1 MAYRKDQGRLARMTT
16 FWSLAVLLAY
26 GCIRMR
32 AELTG
37 QFPDS
42 LGAAVS
48 DGLVLPLVNLPLS
61 PALIASVLSLVGGLF
76 LLNRALERPKN
87 ADLLIETESELR
99 KVTWPTVDET
109 VDGSVVVIVVVL
121 FLMGFMAA
129 ADFVLGNLF
138 ARIITGG
145 GA

>member
-26 GCIRMR
+26 GCLRMR
-32 AELTG
+32 LELTG
-37 QFPDS
+37 MFPES
-42 LGAAVS
+42 LGAPLS
-48 DGLVLPLVNLPLS
+48 DGLTIPLVNIPMS
-61 PALIASVLSLVGGLF
+61 PALFAAVASLVIGLWF
-76 LLNRALERPKN
+76 LNRTLERPKN

-121 FLMGFMAA
+121 FLMGFMAL
-129 ADFVLGNLF
+129 ADYVLGNLF
-138 ARIITGG
+138 ARIITAG

>member
-26 GCIRMR
+26 GWIRMR
-32 AELTG
+32 AEITG

-42 LGAAVS
+42 LGAPLS
-48 DGLVLPLVNLPLS
+48 DGLAIPLVNLPLS
-61 PALIASVLSLVGGLF
+61 PALIAAVLTLVVGLW
-76 LLNRALERPKN
+76 LLNRTLERPKN

-121 FLMGFMAA
+121 FLMGFMAL
-129 ADFVLGNLF
+129 ADYVLGNVF
-138 ARIITGG
+138 TRIITSG

>member
-42 LGAAVS
+42 IGAAIS
-48 DGLVLPLVNLPLS
+48 DGAVVPLVNLPLS
-61 PALIASVLSLVGGLF
+61 PALFAAVASFVLGLWF
-76 LLNRALERPKN
+76 LNRTLERPKN
-87 ADLLIETESELR
+87 ADLLIETESGLR

-129 ADFVLGNLF
+129 ADYLLGNVF

>member
-32 AELTG
+32 SELTG

-42 LGAAVS
+42 LGAAIS

-61 PALIASVLSLVGGLF
+61 PALIASVLSLVAGLF

>member
-42 LGAAVS
+42 IGAAIQE
-48 DGLVLPLVNLPLS
+48 GLAIPLVNLPLS
-61 PALIASVLSLVGGLF
+61 PALIASVGAFALGMWM
-76 LLNRALERPKN
+76 LNRALERPKN

-129 ADFVLGNLF
+129 ADYVLGNVF
-138 ARIITGG
+138 TRIITGG

>member
-61 PALIASVLSLVGGLF
+61 PALIASVLSLVAGLF

-129 ADFVLGNLF
+129 ADFALGNLF

>member
-61 PALIASVLSLVGGLF
+61 PALIASVLSLVAGLF

>member
-37 QFPDS
+37 KFPDS
-42 LGAAVS
+42 IGSSLS
-48 DGLVLPLVNLPLS
+48 DGLVIPLVNLPLS
-61 PALIASVLSLVGGLF
+61 PALIASVAALVVGLWF
-76 LLNRALERPKN
+76 LNRTLDRPKN

-129 ADFVLGNLF
+129 ADFVLGRGFTYIL
-138 ARIITGG
+138 TELGV
-145 GA
+145 

>member
-32 AELTG
+32 SELTG

-42 LGAAVS
+42 LGAPFS
-48 DGLVLPLVNLPLS
+48 PGLEVPLVGLPIS
-61 PALIASVLSLVGGLF
+61 AALVAAVVVFVVGMWF
-76 LLNRALERPKN
+76 LNRTLEKPKN

-99 KVTWPTVDET
+99 KVTWPTIDET
-109 VDGSVVVIVVVL
+109 VDGSIVVIVVVI
-121 FLMGFMAA
+121 FLMAFMAG
-129 ADFVLGNLF
+129 ADFVLGEVF
-138 ARIITGG
+138 TRIITGRVI
-145 GA
+145 

>member
-1 MAYRKDQGRLARMTT
+1 MTT

-26 GCIRMR
+26 GCLRMR
-32 AELTG
+32 LELTG
-37 QFPDS
+37 QFPES
-42 LGAAVS
+42 LGAPIS
-48 DGLVLPLVNLPLS
+48 DGLTIPLVNIPMS
-61 PALIASVLSLVGGLF
+61 PALFAAVASLVIGLWF
-76 LLNRALERPKN
+76 LNRTLERPKN

-121 FLMGFMAA
+121 FLMGFMAL
-129 ADFVLGNLF
+129 ADYVLGNLF
-138 ARIITGG
+138 ARIITAG

>member
-42 LGAAVS
+42 IGAAIQE
-48 DGLVLPLVNLPLS
+48 GLVIPLVNLPLS
-61 PALIASVLSLVGGLF
+61 PALLVAVGTFALGLWM
-76 LLNRALERPKN
+76 LNRTLERPKN

-99 KVTWPTVDET
+99 KVTWPTMDET

-129 ADFVLGNLF
+129 ADYVLGNVF
-138 ARIITGG
+138 TRIITGG